1 VDFQSQGMFLAAAGK
16 HTVALESVNVPKA
29 RMTIDRV
36 FLNNLFFLFQYGGFF
51 EGDTGYF
58 DELPHALG
66 DRLKEETLDIGGAR
80 NQRRVTPITLDKYVD
95 TKEPGLY
102 RVSVGQP
109 DDYEANQRWL
119 LLTDLGAVAKRGR
132 SEFQVWVSSLTDL
145 SAVEG
150 AHVTL
155 VTDQNQLIGE
165 GTTDGSGLW
174 RLEDAKALAKG
185 TPYMVTIEKGDDFT
199 FLLLDQMG
207 VDLPGLDVGGA
218 EPVGEGYTA
227 FLYGERHL
235 YRPREQLRGL

>member
-1 VDFQSQGMFLAAAGK
+1 STYTVTVSKGMPATDDAVLGEDYSEGVAIPDLDPPAGFRARGLFLPAAANPAVDFQSQGIFLAAAGK
-16 HTVALESVNVPKA
+16 HTVALESVNVPKV

-145 SAVEG
+145 SAVE
-150 AHVTL
+150 
-155 VTDQNQLIGE
+155 
-165 GTTDGSGLW
+165 
-174 RLEDAKALAKG
+174 
-185 TPYMVTIEKGDDFT
+185 
-199 FLLLDQMG
+199 
-207 VDLPGLDVGGA
+207 
-218 EPVGEGYTA
+218 
-227 FLYGERHL
+227 
-235 YRPREQLRGL
+235 